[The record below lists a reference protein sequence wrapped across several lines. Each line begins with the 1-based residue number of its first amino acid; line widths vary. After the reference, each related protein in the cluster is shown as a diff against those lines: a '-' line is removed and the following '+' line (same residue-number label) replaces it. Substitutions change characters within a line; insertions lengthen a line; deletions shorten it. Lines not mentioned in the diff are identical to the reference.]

1 MGTEASPRPAAGT
14 EGDRGAAARLAG
26 RPGYLLGPGD
36 VPTELLRAP
45 CHLEVMIPA
54 RDEARR
60 LPHTML
66 RTIRY
71 LEAQPYSSSLV
82 VVDNGS
88 VDRTVD
94 LVTRLRS
101 HSGRVTVSVIGCA
114 EPGKG
119 AAVRRGILTSRARYL
134 GYMDA
139 DLATPI
145 ESLEMAVPLLESGY
159 QAVVGSRR
167 IGGATYAEQQPRRRV
182 LGGLVFR
189 AVAHRLLPGV
199 VDTQCGFKF
208 FDGDLAR
215 AVARSLR
222 VEGFAFDVELLRTIT
237 AMGVPV
243 KEIPVVWSD
252 EEGSTLRGLRDGARA
267 VGDLLHLA
275 GHRDARRRG
284 AALCPRLPSSPAAGC
299 SSSTGATWRTRRP
312 AAPRP
317 TPTRSPPG
325 SPRPGP
331 ASPFSPRGSARP
343 PPTARH
349 ALTW

>member
-1 MGTEASPRPAAGT
+1 MRTAGQPAPDLQRHRVTGPAA
-14 EGDRGAAARLAG
+14 AG

-36 VPTELLRAP
+36 VPTGLLRAP
-45 CHLEVMIPA
+45 CYLEVMIPA

-94 LVTRLRS
+94 LVVRLRS
-101 HSGRVTVSVIGCA
+101 HSGRVAVSVIGCA

-145 ESLEMAVPLLESGY
+145 ESLEVAVPLLESGY
-159 QAVVGSRR
+159 QAVAGSRR
-167 IGGATYAEQQPRRRV
+167 IGGAAYAERQPRRR
-182 LGGLVFR
+182 LQGGMAFR

-215 AVARSLR
+215 AVAASLR

-252 EEGSTLRGLRDGARA
+252 EEGSSLRGLRDGARA
-267 VGDLLHLA
+267 LGDLLHLA
-275 GHRDARRRG
+275 ARREDSSWRRRHD
-284 AALCPRLPSSPAAGC
+284 CPRPAG
-299 SSSTGATWRTRRP
+299 
-312 AAPRP
+312 RP
-317 TPTRSPPG
+317 TPAVPHLS
-325 SPRPGP
+325 
-331 ASPFSPRGSARP
+331 
-343 PPTARH
+343 
-349 ALTW
+349 